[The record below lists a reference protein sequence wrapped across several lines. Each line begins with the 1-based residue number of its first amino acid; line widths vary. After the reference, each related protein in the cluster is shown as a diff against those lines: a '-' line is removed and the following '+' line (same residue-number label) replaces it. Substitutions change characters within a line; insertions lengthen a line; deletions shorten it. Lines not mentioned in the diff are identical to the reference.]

1 MGLFGGNKENYKD
14 KKSIV
19 IYFSRADENYFGGA
33 MKYVEKGNTEV
44 IAEYIQDIVGADIF
58 KVEPLEPYSADYM
71 QCIEEAKVRTR
82 NHIAPIKENVPD
94 LSAYEVIYVG
104 SPVYWGGMPEELFT
118 ALKGLDYTGKTIRP
132 FVTHEGSGL
141 SSIPNQLKEIC
152 TGATVTSGI
161 AITGSSVN
169 SARSKVENWI

>member
-44 IAEYIQDIVGADIF
+44 IAEYIQEIIGADTF

-82 NHIAPIKENVPD
+82 SHNAPIKGNVPD
-94 LSAYEVIYVG
+94 LSSYEVIYVG

-161 AITGSSVN
+161 AITGSTVN

>member
-44 IAEYIQDIVGADIF
+44 IAEYIQDIVGSDMF

-82 NHIAPIKENVPD
+82 NHNAPIKENVPD

-104 SPVYWGGMPEELFT
+104 SPVYWGGIPEELFT

-152 TGATVTSGI
+152 IGGTVTSGI
-161 AITGSSVN
+161 AITGSTVN

>member
-1 MGLFGGNKENYKD
+1 MGLFGGNKANYKD

-33 MKYVEKGNTEV
+33 MKYIEKGNTEV
-44 IAEYIQDIVGADIF
+44 IAEYIRDITGADMF
-58 KVEPLEPYSADYM
+58 KVEPLEPYSENYM
-71 QCIEEAKVRTR
+71 QCIEEAKIRTR
-82 NHIAPIKENVPD
+82 NHTAPIKENVPD
-94 LSAYEVIYVG
+94 LSSYEVIYVG

-141 SSIPNQLKEIC
+141 SNIPNQLKDIC
-152 TGATVTSGI
+152 TGAKVESGI
-161 AITGSSVN
+161 AITGSMVN
-169 SARSKVENWI
+169 SARDKIEHWI

>member
-44 IAEYIQDIVGADIF
+44 IAEYIQDIVGSDMF

-82 NHIAPIKENVPD
+82 NHNAPIKENVPD

-104 SPVYWGGMPEELFT
+104 SPVYGGGMPEELFT

-152 TGATVTSGI
+152 IGGTVTSGI
-161 AITGSSVN
+161 AITGSTVN
-169 SARSKVENWI
+169 SARSRVENWI